1 MYVVVEERLI
11 KKCNGNMLINLF
23 FIQII
28 IVIITDISDW
38 PKTVYKAVSYILTK
52 GKIVKDDLNWHLV
65 SCSFCQMW
73 WIGLIY
79 LLICHS
85 FTIPYI
91 ALVALLSFLTPVS
104 NNILLLMKDLIGF
117 EINKIYEW
125 LQKQT
130 NMD

>member
-1 MYVVVEERLI
+1 MI
-11 KKCNGNMLINLF
+11 INLIL
-23 FIQII
+23 IQLI
-28 IVIITDISDW
+28 IVYIIDLSGVIESIKLFIS
-38 PKTVYKAVSYILTK
+38 KHLTK
-52 GKIVKDDLNWHLV
+52 NKIVTTNFSIKPFD
-65 SCSFCQMW
+65 CSLCSTW

-91 ALVALLSFLTPVS
+91 ALVALLSFLTPIS
-104 NNILLLMKDLIGF
+104 NSILLLMKDLIGF

-125 LQKQT
+125 LQRQT

>member
-1 MYVVVEERLI
+1 MIIDLI
-11 KKCNGNMLINLF
+11 LIQL
-23 FIQII
+23 I
-28 IVIITDISDW
+28 IVYIIDLSGVIDSIKLFIS
-38 PKTVYKAVSYILTK
+38 KHLTK
-52 GKIVKDDLNWHLV
+52 NKIVTTNFSLKPFD
-65 SCSFCQMW
+65 CSLCSTW

-79 LLICHS
+79 LIICHS

-91 ALVALLSFLTPVS
+91 ALVALLSFLTPIS
-104 NNILLLMKDLIGF
+104 SNILLLMKDLIGF

>member
-1 MYVVVEERLI
+1 MIIDLI
-11 KKCNGNMLINLF
+11 LIQL
-23 FIQII
+23 I
-28 IVIITDISDW
+28 IVYVIDLSGVIDSIKLFIS
-38 PKTVYKAVSYILTK
+38 KHLTK
-52 GKIVKDDLNWHLV
+52 SKIVTTNFSIKPFD
-65 SCSFCQMW
+65 CSLCSTW

-79 LLICHS
+79 LIICHS

-91 ALVALLSFLTPVS
+91 ALVALLSFLTPIS
-104 NNILLLMKDLIGF
+104 SNILLLMKDLIGF